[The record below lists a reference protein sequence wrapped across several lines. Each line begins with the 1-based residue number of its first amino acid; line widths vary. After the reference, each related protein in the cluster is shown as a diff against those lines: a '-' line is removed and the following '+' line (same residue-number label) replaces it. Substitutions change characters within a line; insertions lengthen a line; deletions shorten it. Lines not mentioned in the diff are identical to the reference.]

1 MARYVAAILCF
12 VSVFALCAEGR
23 KTGLEPVSIPEGTI
37 LTFHLQTRLDPA
49 DGNALDSL
57 PKGTLL
63 QVKILDAIDSRV
75 NRDGFSFRGELVA
88 PVLSGQQVVVHPE
101 AEVTG
106 ILALL
111 RSKVHPEGFR
121 YELLVTKL
129 NDHGK
134 TYDLTAS
141 INPSFADNTAS
152 SAPAVVSPEK

>member
-1 MARYVAAILCF
+1 MFRYAAVVLCF
-12 VSVFALCAEGR
+12 VSVFALCAEGHR
-23 KTGLEPVSIPEGTI
+23 TGLEPVSIPAGTI

-49 DGNALDSL
+49 DGNALDTL

-75 NRDGFSFRGELVA
+75 NRDGFPFRGELVA
-88 PVLSGQQVVVHPE
+88 PVLSGQEVVVHPD

-106 ILALL
+106 IFALL

-141 INPSFADNTAS
+141 INPSFADTTAS
-152 SAPAVVSPEK
+152 TAPAVATEK